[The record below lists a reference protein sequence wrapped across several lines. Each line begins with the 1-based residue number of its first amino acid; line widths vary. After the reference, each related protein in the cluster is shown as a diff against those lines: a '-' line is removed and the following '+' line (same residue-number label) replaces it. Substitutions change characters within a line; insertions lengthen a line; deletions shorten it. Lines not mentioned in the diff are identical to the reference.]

1 MQKLRKRAVRLDD
14 PTKEAATRSRL
25 RTHRVDIAAL
35 GDLGPRA
42 PASKRTDLR
51 KRQSQSAPRCT
62 ATRATSVAAREST
75 SSGRSGKAAANA
87 AANPFPSRRG
97 SSSRGARRC
106 WIAGGSRSEPERLP
120 RAGLAIPG
128 EAGHETR
135 CVGGAYTE
143 PPDGGRV
150 MRLRAPLC
158 SGARNGQAFG
168 LAKHLTNPADRS
180 GSGQESR
187 QPSQRCEQSMNKYNE
202 TRSSQARSLR

>member
-1 MQKLRKRAVRLDD
+1 MCRPEIIVGQELA
-14 PTKEAATRSRL
+14 
-25 RTHRVDIAAL
+25 
-35 GDLGPRA
+35 A
-42 PASKRTDLR
+42 PALHL
-51 KRQSQSAPRCT
+51 
-62 ATRATSVAAREST
+62 
-75 SSGRSGKAAANA
+75 
-87 AANPFPSRRG
+87 
-97 SSSRGARRC
+97 GARRC

-135 CVGGAYTE
+135 GVGGAYTE
-143 PPDGGRV
+143 PPDGGRE

-202 TRSSQARSLR
+202 TRATRLSTQQPASPDPGSQQ

>member
-25 RTHRVDIAAL
+25 R
-35 GDLGPRA
+35 
-42 PASKRTDLR
+42 
-51 KRQSQSAPRCT
+51 
-62 ATRATSVAAREST
+62 
-75 SSGRSGKAAANA
+75 
-87 AANPFPSRRG
+87 
-97 SSSRGARRC
+97 
-106 WIAGGSRSEPERLP
+106 

-202 TRSSQARSLR
+202 TPSWLRPRDTRLGKVVIAKEKIDNHFL